1 MIYWPPL
8 PKCKCGE
15 YIVMPTEDGVLG
27 CATLKESKLE
37 LWSMEAGTDG
47 AVKWAIRRVVEL
59 ENLLPSPPRYAISC
73 ANGVDVFFVRTDLGT
88 FTVELN
94 SGRVKKVSNSTNII
108 PYMSF
113 YTPDQAGGIKPPS
126 AIASSSE
133 SIEKARDEHHDL
145 LRPHSSWNLGFEK
158 EKWVEKSKEDCECEE
173 DGWEEEA
180 EEEDWEWNG
189 DKAQELFDEGSK
201 AIEEGQLVHAE
212 DCFYTALRSRVLYY
226 GRLSPMCVSTYYKY
240 GYVLLY
246 KARAEIAPY
255 QDWRK
260 SRTSRDDTGSSKA
273 SGSNARED
281 DTEKDLDL
289 AWKMLHIAKAILEK
303 SPCDP
308 VVEVLTYCSL
318 AEVSMERE
326 DIHYSLSAWFKALAI
341 LEHLVEP
348 DHCRIILINFHIF
361 LAFKSASKIGDAIP
375 YAAKV
380 ISFIK
385 SRMQKL
391 NKAYDAFLAVEGDN
405 IPGAEVSSEKSSLD
419 NDKEFLAT
427 LLNEVEEQVNK
438 SVP

>member
-1 MIYWPPL
+1 
-8 PKCKCGE
+8 
-15 YIVMPTEDGVLG
+15 
-27 CATLKESKLE
+27 
-37 LWSMEAGTDG
+37 
-47 AVKWAIRRVVEL
+47 
-59 ENLLPSPPRYAISC
+59 
-73 ANGVDVFFVRTDLGT
+73 
-88 FTVELN
+88 
-94 SGRVKKVSNSTNII
+94 SNSTNII

-145 LRPHSSWNLGFEK
+145 LRPHSSGNLGFEK

>member
-1 MIYWPPL
+1 MPP
-8 PKCKCGE
+8 P
-15 YIVMPTEDGVLG
+15 P
-27 CATLKESKLE
+27 ATLPDELLE
-37 LWSMEAGTDG
+37 EILLRLPPDDPGCLCRASSSASPG
-47 AVKWAIRRVVEL
+47 AAASPA
-59 ENLLPSPPRYAISC
+59 LPSPASTASSTGRLPCWDSS
-73 ANGVDVFFVRTDLGT
+73 RTT
-88 FTVELN
+88 RR
-94 SGRVKKVSNSTNII
+94 SSA
-108 PYMSF
+108 
-113 YTPDQAGGIKPPS
+113 DQAGGIKPPS